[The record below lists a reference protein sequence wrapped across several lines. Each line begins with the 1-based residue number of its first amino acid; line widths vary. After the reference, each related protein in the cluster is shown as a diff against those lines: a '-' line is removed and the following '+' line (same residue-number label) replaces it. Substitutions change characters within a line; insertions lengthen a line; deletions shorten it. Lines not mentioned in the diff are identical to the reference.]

1 MPDDV
6 KIHLIGHSIGSWLV
20 LELLKIPLIQAK
32 IHHSYLLFPTIERM
46 SDTFPGHILTRII
59 FPFWFFL
66 RLFIILFNAFPPVFG
81 AFLVS
86 IYFTIVS
93 IPRHFVGTT
102 LKYLRL
108 SILEQVLFLAD
119 DEMKRVR
126 EADVATIEAN
136 KKRLKLY
143 YGATD
148 GWTPG
153 KYLVQLKERI
163 PDLDAEMDTCGIRHA
178 FVLKNSVKMGQM
190 VAGWIE
196 ERRV

>member
-1 MPDDV
+1 
-6 KIHLIGHSIGSWLV
+6 
-20 LELLKIPLIQAK
+20 
-32 IHHSYLLFPTIERM
+32 M
-46 SDTFPGHILTRII
+46 SETFPGKILTRFI
-59 FPFWFFL
+59 FPFWFLL
-66 RLFIILFNAFPPVFG
+66 RLFIILLNSFPPNFA

-86 IYFTIVS
+86 VFFTLVS

-126 EADVATIEAN
+126 DADLATLVAN
-136 KKRLKLY
+136 KDRLKLY

-153 KYLVQLKERI
+153 KYLVQLQERI
-163 PDLDAEMDTCGIRHA
+163 PGLDAQMDTLGIRHA
-178 FVLKNSVKMGQM
+178 FVLRSSVKMGQLL
-190 VAGWIE
+190 AGWIE
-196 ERRV
+196 ERRA

>member
-1 MPDDV
+1 M
-6 KIHLIGHSIGSWLV
+6 KIHLIGHSIGSWMV
-20 LELLKIPLIQAK
+20 LELLKIPDIRAK

-46 SDTFPGHILTRII
+46 SDTFPGHILTRCI
-59 FPFWFFL
+59 FPFWFLF
-66 RLFIILFNAFPPVFG
+66 RLFIVLFNAFPPVFG

-86 IYFTIVS
+86 VYFTIVS

-119 DEMKRVR
+119 DEMKRVC
-126 EADVATIEAN
+126 AVDLATIEAN
-136 KKRLKLY
+136 KNRIKLY

-153 KYLVQLKERI
+153 KYLAQLKERI
-163 PDLDAEMDTCGIRHA
+163 PGLDAQMDIYGIRHA
-178 FVLKNSVKMGQM
+178 FVLKKSVKMGQL
-190 VAGWIE
+190 VAEWIE

>member
-1 MPDDV
+1 
-6 KIHLIGHSIGSWLV
+6 
-20 LELLKIPLIQAK
+20 
-32 IHHSYLLFPTIERM
+32 
-46 SDTFPGHILTRII
+46 
-59 FPFWFFL
+59 
-66 RLFIILFNAFPPVFG
+66 
-81 AFLVS
+81 
-86 IYFTIVS
+86 
-93 IPRHFVGTT
+93 
-102 LKYLRL
+102 
-108 SILEQVLFLAD
+108 
-119 DEMKRVR
+119 MKRVR

-136 KKRLKLY
+136 KKRLKLF

-178 FVLKNSVKMGQM
+178 FVLQNSVKMGQM